1 MIEFIER
8 NGHSWT
14 PPPGD
19 EDGEV
24 SAKMIIDVAAGPVN
38 DRVID
43 ELARWIRECAR
54 ITE

>member
-8 NGHSWT
+8 NGHRWT

-19 EDGEV
+19 EDGEI
-24 SAKMIIDVAAGPVN
+24 SAQVILDVAAGPVN
-38 DRVID
+38 DQIIGW
-43 ELARWIRECAR
+43 LARWIRERAE